1 MSRTYL
7 LPSLVE
13 FIELGLREAWK
24 LQIKF
29 TFEIQMAL
37 EARESI
43 ELSLKEFS
51 LISYDLVALPKNY

>member
-1 MSRTYL
+1 M